1 MDYLAV
7 LKHGH
12 QVGQGKLKLLSTV
25 ADGIEIQAGHVMPA
39 LQEVVDFFDGE
50 LHVHFRQEE
59 VALFPALATAV
70 GREGVVA
77 AMLGEHQSIWKAID
91 ILEEQ
96 MAAMESSSEEEKKRA
111 AQEIKMIARH
121 IVGLLGAHIE
131 KEETMLQ
138 PLAEKIL
145 SPDVLRGVAEQMDAV
160 HA

>member
-12 QVGQGKLKLLSTV
+12 QVGQSKLKLLSMV
-25 ADGIEIQAGHVMPA
+25 ADGIEDREDQVTPSLREITR
-39 LQEVVDFFDGE
+39 FFDGD
-50 LHVHFRQEE
+50 LHIHFRQEE

-96 MAAMESSSEEEKKRA
+96 MAALESSSEEEKKNA
-111 AQEIKMIARH
+111 AREIKMITRH

-131 KEETMLQ
+131 KEEPMLQ

-145 SPDVLRGVAEQMDAV
+145 PPDVLRGVSEQMDAV